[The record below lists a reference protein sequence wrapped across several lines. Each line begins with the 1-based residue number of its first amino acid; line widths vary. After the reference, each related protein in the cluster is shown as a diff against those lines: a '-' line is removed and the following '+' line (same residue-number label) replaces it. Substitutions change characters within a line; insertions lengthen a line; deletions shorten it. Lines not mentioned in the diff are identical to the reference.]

1 MNSTRRSIRIF
12 CAALALSSVLFAGSQ
27 SFAGPIVGNQVP
39 TLRLQID
46 NVPNTWNYS
55 PAVSDYRPAT
65 DADGGY
71 ELTTPKEFPVLENR
85 ARVRIEELQFYADP
99 FVLNNI
105 LVTNTTT
112 STQVFTATVALP
124 TTFPAPNFVSGSVV
138 TSVID
143 GGGTAGATVATT
155 AGQALYQARIDG
167 SNVQTLQ
174 NDPFSVSS
182 PGSASAS
189 FGPAVNNTAVTSDI
203 SIQLRFS
210 LTAGD
215 TAAILSRFDVTAI
228 PEPASAA
235 LIGIGVALV
244 AAIRRRP

>member
-1 MNSTRRSIRIF
+1 MNSIRHSIRYF
-12 CAALALSSVLFAGSQ
+12 CAAFALTAVLFAGSR

-39 TLRLQID
+39 TLRLEIE
-46 NVPNTWNYS
+46 NVPNSWTYRPEATDYS
-55 PAVSDYRPAT
+55 PAT
-65 DADGGY
+65 NEDGGY
-71 ELTTPKEFPVLENR
+71 VLETPREFDVLGNR
-85 ARVRIEELQFYADP
+85 AHVEIAGLQFDPDP

-124 TTFPAPNFVSGSVV
+124 TTFPAPNLISGSVV

-143 GGGTAGATVATT
+143 GGGSAGATVATT

-167 SNVQTLQ
+167 STVQTLQ

-189 FGPAVNNTAVTSDI
+189 FGPGVNTTAVTSDI
-203 SIQLRFS
+203 GIQLRFS
-210 LTAGD
+210 LTPGD
-215 TAAILSRFDVTAI
+215 TAAILSRFDVTEI

-235 LIGIGVALV
+235 LIGIGLALV
-244 AAIRRRP
+244 AAIRRRQ

>member
-12 CAALALSSVLFAGSQ
+12 CAAFALSYVLFAGSQ

-39 TLRLQID
+39 TLRLAID
-46 NVPNTWNYS
+46 GVPNSWTYS
-55 PAVSDYRPAT
+55 PAATDYQPAT
-65 DADGGY
+65 GEDGGY
-71 ELTTPKEFPVLENR
+71 VLTTPREFDVLGNR
-85 ARVRIEELQFYADP
+85 AHVEISGLQFNPDP

-112 STQVFTATVALP
+112 TTQIFTATVALP
-124 TTFPAPNFVSGSVV
+124 TTFPAPNFISGNVL

-143 GGGTAGATVATT
+143 GGGSAGATIATT

-167 SNVQTLQ
+167 STVATLQ
-174 NDPFSVSS
+174 NDPFSLSA
-182 PGSASAS
+182 PGTAPAS
-189 FGPAVNNTAVTSDI
+189 FAPTVNNVAVNSDI
-203 SIQLRFS
+203 GIQLRFS

-228 PEPASAA
+228 PEPASVA
-235 LIGIGVALV
+235 LIGLGLTLV
-244 AAIRRRP
+244 GCIRRRP